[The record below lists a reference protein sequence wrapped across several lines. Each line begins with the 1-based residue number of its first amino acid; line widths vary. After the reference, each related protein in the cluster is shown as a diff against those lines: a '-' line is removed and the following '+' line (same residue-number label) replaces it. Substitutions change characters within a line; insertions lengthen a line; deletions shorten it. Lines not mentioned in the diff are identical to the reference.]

1 MVTILQT
8 CTTLLSLASAGLVS
22 GLDTPRFPSAL
33 SAPTPSPKF
42 PNPYNMMDKG
52 KARKYM
58 DQTFGV
64 NMYNNHMYGYKMPKY
79 NYYPVLINAL

>member
-42 PNPYNMMDKG
+42 PNPYNMMAHG
-52 KARKYM
+52 KSARPYM
-58 DQTFGV
+58 SKKEGV
-64 NMYNNHMYGYKMPKY
+64 KMYNNYMYGYKMPKY
-79 NYYPVLINAL
+79 GAYGSKFY